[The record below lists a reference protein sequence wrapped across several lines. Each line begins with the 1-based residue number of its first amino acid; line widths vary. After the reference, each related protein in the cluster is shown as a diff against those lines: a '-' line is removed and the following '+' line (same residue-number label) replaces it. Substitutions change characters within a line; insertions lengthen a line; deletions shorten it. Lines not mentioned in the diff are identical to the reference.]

1 MFGGLAPALLR
12 DAFVELGSQG
22 AIRSSVG
29 FLRSTEASTAT
40 TQATSASEAEG
51 YRFESCR
58 GYFQWGVLSAMLP
71 GSSRP
76 SPQHVATYATS

>member
-58 GYFQWGVLSAMLP
+58 G
-71 GSSRP
+71 
-76 SPQHVATYATS
+76 